1 MQKGMMMMMVLIDQI
16 GIFCSRVPGSGVGRS
31 IDRGGPALNH
41 ESGGA
46 ESRPIPSVLF
56 LFKKSNTRCLVVNG
70 GGVEIKSRTDQYTA
84 L

>member
-41 ESGGA
+41 ESGGP
-46 ESRPIPSVLF
+46 SRGPFQAFYFYSKNQTHAV
-56 LFKKSNTRCLVVNG
+56 
-70 GGVEIKSRTDQYTA
+70 
-84 L
+84 